1 MSNQP
6 EPLRLADIL
15 RNLMTPPHAIESKCE
30 VELRRLHAANVELLE
45 ALKNCAL
52 VCAGEALSKN
62 SLIFALELAEAALSK
77 YGGQQCAASQTS
89 T

>member
-6 EPLRLADIL
+6 EALRIAKSLEYASLTGECAAATEI
-15 RNLMTPPHAIESKCE
+15 
-30 VELRRLHAANVELLE
+30 RRLYAANVELLE

-77 YGGQQCAASQTS
+77 HGGQQCAASQTS